1 MTVEELIE
9 RSHAQAVKSGWWPNG
24 AQGRTAVEQTNNFLS
39 EIMEAWEEYRAG
51 RMDLWWSDKA
61 GPPMSMKDQLRIGAS
76 NDSMIADG
84 WKPEGFW
91 VEIADLLVRLGDTMG
106 AYKWKYQDVSSQVMD
121 MSKCD
126 IPRFIFGLSATV
138 SRMLD
143 LIDSDLP
150 WMGDALDN
158 ANGLFAVCVAMA
170 KANGVDLLA
179 TCGLK
184 MSYNTTRPKRHGG
197 KLA

>member
-1 MTVEELIE
+1 MTAEELIE
-9 RSHAQAVKSGWWPNG
+9 HSHAQAVKSGWWPNG

-51 RMDLWWSDKA
+51 RMGLWWSGHDDIMNL
-61 GPPMSMKDQLRIGAS
+61 GH
-76 NDSMIADG
+76 DG
-84 WKPEGFW
+84 LMYHIDGTPFKPEGFW

-143 LIDSDLP
+143 LSDNDFP
-150 WMGDALDN
+150 WRGDALDN
-158 ANGLFAVCVAMA
+158 ANGLFAVCIAMA

-179 TCGLK
+179 TCDLK

>member
-1 MTVEELIE
+1 MTAEELIE

-24 AQGRTAVEQTNNFLS
+24 VQGRTAVEQTNNFLS

-51 RMDLWWSDKA
+51 RMDLWWSGHDDIMNL
-61 GPPMSMKDQLRIGAS
+61 GH
-76 NDSMIADG
+76 DG
-84 WKPEGFW
+84 LMYHIDGTPFKPEGFW

-106 AYKWKYQDVSSQVMD
+106 AYKWKYQDVSIQVMD

-143 LIDSDLP
+143 LSDNDFP
-150 WMGDALDN
+150 WRGDALDN
-158 ANGLFAVCVAMA
+158 ANGLFAVCIAMA

-179 TCGLK
+179 TCDLK